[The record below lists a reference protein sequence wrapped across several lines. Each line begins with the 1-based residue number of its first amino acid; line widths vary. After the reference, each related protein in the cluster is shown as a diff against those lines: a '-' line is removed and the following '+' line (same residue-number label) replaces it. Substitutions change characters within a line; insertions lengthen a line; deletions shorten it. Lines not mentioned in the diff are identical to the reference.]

1 MLHLFEAGHEQQT
14 LDDEAQLEQY
24 LWCDDHILM
33 IELLLHFSNVKY
45 EKQCLKIKFKQM
57 QKFFNSTT
65 KQRKIM
71 FNKKHRDGAFV
82 YSQYFDFVLL

>member
-1 MLHLFEAGHEQQT
+1 MLHLFEAGHEQQI
-14 LDDEAQLEQY
+14 LNDEVQLE
-24 LWCDDHILM
+24 LNFFFDEVIHI
-33 IELLLHFSNVKY
+33 IEPLVLFNNVKY

-71 FNKKHRDGAFV
+71 FNKKHRNGAFI
-82 YSQYFDFVLL
+82 YNLLIM